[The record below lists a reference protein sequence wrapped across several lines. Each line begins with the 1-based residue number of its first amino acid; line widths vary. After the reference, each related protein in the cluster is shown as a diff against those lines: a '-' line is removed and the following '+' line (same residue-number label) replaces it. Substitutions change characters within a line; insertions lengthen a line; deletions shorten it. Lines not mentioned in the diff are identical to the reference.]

1 LSRVISRASGSEVE
15 SWALQP
21 VDGDHLKNL
30 SAITARQI
38 EQVQQQAYQ
47 EGFEQGR
54 QDGFALSAQRLE
66 SMLAALAEPLG
77 KLDETIM
84 DELAALIIACTRQLI
99 RRELRTNPGE
109 IIGIVREALGVL
121 PVSARKIRVLLHPED
136 AVLVRENLGSHSAER
151 RWSIEEDASITRGG
165 CRVVTENSQIDASIE
180 SRLAA
185 VAARMLGNERQGNS

>member
-1 LSRVISRASGSEVE
+1 LSRVISRASSSGVE

-47 EGFEQGR
+47 EGFDQGR
-54 QDGFALSAQRLE
+54 TDGFALSAQRLE
-66 SMLAALAEPLG
+66 SILAALAEPLG

-185 VAARMLGNERQGNS
+185 VAARMLGNERQGNG

>member
-1 LSRVISRASGSEVE
+1 M
-15 SWALQP
+15 QP

-30 SAITARQI
+30 SAITAKQI
-38 EQVQQQAYQ
+38 ELVQQQAYQ
-47 EGFEQGR
+47 EGFDQGR

-66 SMLAALAEPLG
+66 SLLTALAEPLG

-84 DELAALIIACTRQLI
+84 DEIGALVIACARQLI

-109 IIGIVREALGVL
+109 VIGIVREALGVL
-121 PVSARKIRVLLHPED
+121 PVAARKIRVLLHPED

-185 VAARMLGNERQGNS
+185 VAARMLGNERQGAV

>member
-66 SMLAALAEPLG
+66 SILAGLAEPLG